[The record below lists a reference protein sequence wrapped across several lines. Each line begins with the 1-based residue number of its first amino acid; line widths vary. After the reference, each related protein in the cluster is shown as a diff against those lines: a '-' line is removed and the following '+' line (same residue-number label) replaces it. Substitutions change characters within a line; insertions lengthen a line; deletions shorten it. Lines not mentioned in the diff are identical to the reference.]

1 MDRENQEY
9 TTERRLSPE
18 ERHERIRKIKKK
30 RRFRRAIALIAIILV
45 ACILLSPVLLF
56 AVFRIR
62 DFAIEGQTS
71 YSKEEIVAASGI
83 TAGKSIFF
91 ADLDEAKV
99 NIEKKLPYADNV
111 QLTRRL
117 PGTLVVTLESTDK
130 AYAVEKSEGIY
141 AITNRDFKVLEITG
155 VMPKD
160 VVPVIGAVPEV
171 TELGNPLSF
180 IKTEEETDATLNL
193 IQSISSAIAD
203 SGLNGINL
211 ISIRSRSNIYI
222 IYQERMVLRLGDSS
236 DIAKKVA
243 LAKKVIQREDTI
255 VSNEQT
261 GIINLTVPMKA
272 YFKPAEIRDIPEIV
286 EYRNFI
292 VINEKDSV
300 EEAYAIKC
308 KNGSYA
314 IVNPAFKVLS
324 FADEAPEGIIPID
337 GYVPHTAKTGEI
349 LSWGDNA
356 SSKDTM
362 NVIRK
367 LYKSVSDSGIG
378 ANLIGFDSDNDLYVI
393 CGERVVMRMGS
404 MGDLE
409 NKLAKGKSIL
419 AEQAEDAVGIIDL
432 NDLEAAEFVEK
443 EYADI
448 PELNEYKPL
457 EEETS
462 DKEDASDKESE
473 SENSEG

>member
-1 MDRENQEY
+1 MDRENQEF

-30 RRFRRAIALIAIILV
+30 RRFRRAIALTAIILV

-117 PGTLVVTLESTDK
+117 PGTLVVTLESTGK

-180 IKTEEETDATLNL
+180 IKTEGETDATLNL

-203 SGLNGINL
+203 SGLDGINL

-222 IYQERMVLRLGDSS
+222 IYNYPFFL
-236 DIAKKVA
+236 
-243 LAKKVIQREDTI
+243 
-255 VSNEQT
+255 
-261 GIINLTVPMKA
+261 
-272 YFKPAEIRDIPEIV
+272 F
-286 EYRNFI
+286 F
-292 VINEKDSV
+292 
-300 EEAYAIKC
+300 
-308 KNGSYA
+308 
-314 IVNPAFKVLS
+314 
-324 FADEAPEGIIPID
+324 
-337 GYVPHTAKTGEI
+337 
-349 LSWGDNA
+349 
-356 SSKDTM
+356 
-362 NVIRK
+362 
-367 LYKSVSDSGIG
+367 
-378 ANLIGFDSDNDLYVI
+378 
-393 CGERVVMRMGS
+393 
-404 MGDLE
+404 
-409 NKLAKGKSIL
+409 
-419 AEQAEDAVGIIDL
+419 
-432 NDLEAAEFVEK
+432 
-443 EYADI
+443 
-448 PELNEYKPL
+448 
-457 EEETS
+457 
-462 DKEDASDKESE
+462 
-473 SENSEG
+473 